1 MIQALS
7 SQTIKRL
14 TKIIQ
19 QAQSQMLNLLSH
31 VTTSLNF
38 EYCKLDLNTVILVTI
53 LFEVKGARQDSVEM
67 V

>member
-31 VTTSLNF
+31 VITSLNF

-67 V
+67 I

>member
-31 VTTSLNF
+31 VITSLNF
-38 EYCKLDLNTVILVTI
+38 EYCKLDPNTVILVTI
-53 LFEVKGARQDSVEM
+53 LFEVKGARQNSVEM